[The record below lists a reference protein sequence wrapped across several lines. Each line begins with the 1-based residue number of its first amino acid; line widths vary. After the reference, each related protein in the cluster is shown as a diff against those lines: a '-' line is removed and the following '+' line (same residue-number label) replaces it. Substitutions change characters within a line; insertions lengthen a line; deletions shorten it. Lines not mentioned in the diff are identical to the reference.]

1 MSASCAARCWR
12 EAGGRSPP
20 VRSLD
25 RRSGKKQAHE
35 TWPLAPYSLS
45 SQGQEIRNDIGQLLR
60 AELLLVR
67 RHRRFAVDHV
77 LAKVGLD
84 ERHQTLAIVDEL
96 HGVGVFVESAPGH
109 NSTVASNGTH
119 RVGRQD

>member
-1 MSASCAARCWR
+1 MSASCAARRWR

-25 RRSGKKQAHE
+25 RRTGKKQAHE
-35 TWPLAPYSLS
+35 TWLLAPYSLS

-60 AELLLVR
+60 AELLPVR
-67 RHRRFAVDHV
+67 RHRRFAVDPI

-84 ERHQTLAIVDEL
+84 ERHQTLAFVDAL
-96 HGVGVFVESAPGH
+96 PAVAVFAEPPPAHHP
-109 NSTVASNGTH
+109 TVTSHGTH
-119 RVGRQD
+119 RVGRQH